1 MVLMKTLSGLSVVL
15 ILSSGLFAQN
25 RSGFVNTGQIVRSF
39 PSVIYPGGTS
49 ALPGVQ
55 RTVGSVLY
63 PGGGTQIGVPG
74 VPYKQPNVFSRQG
87 NGFGGNGFGG
97 NGFGSGNGFF
107 GGRNKGG
114 VVNSYAVPVAVPVPV
129 YVGNGYDDPSAY
141 GAAYG
146 AGSQVAPGAPAQAA
160 PNVIIIYPQGAAAP
174 YGPTAPPSMI
184 MPQPQPAEA
193 MATPADTGETATHY
207 FIALKDH
214 SIYSAVAYWVDGDT
228 LHYFT
233 TGSTHNEVSL
243 SLVDRDLTKRLNE
256 GSGLQLSLPPAK

>member
-1 MVLMKTLSGLSVVL
+1 
-15 ILSSGLFAQN
+15 
-25 RSGFVNTGQIVRSF
+25 
-39 PSVIYPGGTS
+39 
-49 ALPGVQ
+49 VQ

-87 NGFGGNGFGG
+87 NGFGGNGFNGNGFNGNGFNGNGFNGNGFNGNGLGG
-97 NGFGSGNGFF
+97 NGFL

-114 VVNSYAVPVAVPVPV
+114 VINSYAVPVAVPVPV